1 MRHVMA
7 TRLVVVVGLIL
18 VGACALF
25 AAIQN

>member
-7 TRLVVVVGLIL
+7 TRLVFVVGLIL